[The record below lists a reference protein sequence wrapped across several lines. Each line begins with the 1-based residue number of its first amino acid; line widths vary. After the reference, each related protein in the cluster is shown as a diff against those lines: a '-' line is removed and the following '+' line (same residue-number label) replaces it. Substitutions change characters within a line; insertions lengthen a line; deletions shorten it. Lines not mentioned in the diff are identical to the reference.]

1 MLTELEK
8 EVAKLDEGS
17 FRNLQEL
24 ISQTKMYAQESYA
37 EAQNQLESLEHDP
50 EELAKVERHMSQI
63 YDLARKHKI
72 EPNYMYQ
79 YIQELQTELDSFSQ
93 DSTRL
98 TQLHEQK
105 QNLQQEYSEYA
116 NQLSQTRKQ
125 AAKEFSKQVEKNIR
139 SLNIPKGSFVVQILP
154 AQAKTS
160 KGIDECQFMI
170 NFNLGEQ
177 LAPVKKV
184 ASGGELSR
192 IGLSIQAIS
201 AAKRSYPTL
210 VLTK

>member
-1 MLTELEK
+1 
-8 EVAKLDEGS
+8 
-17 FRNLQEL
+17 
-24 ISQTKMYAQESYA
+24 
-37 EAQNQLESLEHDP
+37 
-50 EELAKVERHMSQI
+50 
-63 YDLARKHKI
+63 
-72 EPNYMYQ
+72 MYQ

-105 QNLQQEYSEYA
+105 QNLQQQYSEYA
-116 NQLSQTRKQ
+116 NQLSQVHKQ
-125 AAKEFSKQVEKNIR
+125 AAEEFSKQVEKNIR

-192 IGLSIQAIS
+192 IGLSIQAVS
-201 AAKRSYPTL
+201 TAKRLYPTL
-210 VLTK
+210 VFDEVDVGISGATAEIVGKLLKKLSEKLQVLCITHQPQVAAQGQTHLHISKILQNQRL